1 VDLGGGVIVS
11 LNEIETTLLKAAR
24 GAGYGWGVAEEA
36 GAAARWLAQHD
47 LPWAETAA
55 AILTENA
62 VRLVGTDRAM
72 SNPLV
77 AGTSSCDWIS
87 EWSCDDPPAEGDTRR
102 GLTAVLA
109 PLWLAAVIGV
119 CGRGSETH
127 VSLEWRG
134 AALGIGRGALSG
146 ARGNLI
152 DPGPVDVSIQ
162 VSRPATAVPVPARA
176 SAVGG
181 YNVDETIWHALN
193 KLVKRTYVPASFRSR
208 EMGAGAGTSDND

>member
-1 VDLGGGVIVS
+1 MDLGGGVIVS

-55 AILTENA
+55 AILTESA
-62 VRLVGTDRAM
+62 VRLVGTDRAS

-77 AGTSSCDWIS
+77 AGTWICDRTG
-87 EWSCDDPPAEGDTRR
+87 DDAAIEGGGR
-102 GLTAVLA
+102 LAVAAVVA

-119 CGRGSETH
+119 CGRGKQTH

-193 KLVKRTYVPASFRSR
+193 KLEQRTYVPASFHSR
-208 EMGAGAGTSDND
+208 EIGAGAGTSDND